1 MGVVLVNVVEFNF
14 KEKEKDSMLVKFGRI
29 EKPCKILVEHDKSN
43 PNFARCIAEPFERVM
58 GHSIGN
64 ALRRILLS
72 SLETP
77 GIISLRIEGVPHEF
91 MGAEGITEDITDIV
105 LNLKHALLRSLPH
118 EGGDYDRESRI
129 LTSNIEV
136 TQSELDKCGGS
147 RSVTLK
153 EIIPQ
158 DVFEVVNP
166 DLHIFTITKP
176 TNRQIDVRVGYG
188 RGYVTS
194 ERHQIPSK
202 MVDEIVIDTAFSPVR
217 LVNYFVENTRVGQ
230 DTDYDRL
237 VLEVTTD
244 GRLSPTEALSFAS
257 QIAMKNFEV
266 FRDVEVEEVLVF
278 DQVAREARE
287 DNNELLDKLLL
298 RIDEI
303 ELSVRSTNC
312 LASANIETIAELV
325 LIPEKK
331 MLEFRNF
338 GKKSLNEIKA
348 KLSEM
353 NLALGMDLSPFGM
366 TFENVKEK
374 VRGLQEERRALKEKK
389 K

>member
-1 MGVVLVNVVEFNF
+1 
-14 KEKEKDSMLVKFGRI
+14 MLVKFGRI
-29 EKPCKILVEHDKSN
+29 EKPCKIVVEEEKSK
-43 PNFARCIAEPFERVM
+43 PNFARFIAEPLERVM

-64 ALRRILLS
+64 AMRRIMLS

-77 GIISLRIEGVPHEF
+77 GIISLRIEGIPHEF
-91 MGAEGITEDITDIV
+91 MACEGIVEDVTNII
-105 LNLKHALLRSLPH
+105 LNLKNALLRAVPS
-118 EGGDYDRESRI
+118 EDGEYKRESKI
-129 LTSNIEV
+129 LSSMIDV
-136 TQSELDKCGGS
+136 SQSDLDKCDGEKKI
-147 RSVTLK
+147 RLK
-153 EIIPQ
+153 DIVPEG
-158 DVFEVVNP
+158 VFEVVNP
-166 DLHIFTITKP
+166 DLHILTVTKP
-176 TNRQIDVRVGYG
+176 MKRQVDLRIGYG
-188 RGYVTS
+188 RGYVSS
-194 ERHQIPSK
+194 ERHVIPNR
-202 MVDEIVIDTAFSPVR
+202 MMDEIVIDTPFSPVR

-230 DTDYDRL
+230 DTDFDRL

-244 GRLSPTEALSFAS
+244 GRLSPREALSFAS

-266 FRDVEVEEVLVF
+266 FKETNPEDELIF
-278 DQVAREARE
+278 DQTSGEVKE
-287 DNNELLDKLLL
+287 DEDELLNKMLL

-325 LIPEKK
+325 LIPEKR

-353 NLALGMDLSPFGM
+353 NLFLGMDLSQFGI
-366 TFENVKEK
+366 TLENVKEK
-374 VRGLQEERRALKEKK
+374 VKELQELKKATKEKK

>member
-1 MGVVLVNVVEFNF
+1 
-14 KEKEKDSMLVKFGRI
+14 MLVKFGRI
-29 EKPCKILVEHDKSN
+29 EKPKKIVVEESSAT
-43 PNFARCIAEPFERVM
+43 PTFARFVAEPFERVF

-77 GIISLRIEGVPHEF
+77 GIISIRIEGVPHEF
-91 MGAEGITEDITDIV
+91 MAIDGIIEDMTNIV
-105 LNLKHALLRSLPH
+105 LNLKGALLRCLPTEDEH
-118 EGGDYDRESRI
+118 YSRDPKI
-129 LTSNIEV
+129 LTSLINV
-136 TQSELDKCGGS
+136 TQSDLDKNDGQ
-147 RSVTLK
+147 VEITLGDIVP
-153 EIIPQ
+153 E

-166 DLHIFTITKP
+166 ELHLFTVTKP
-176 TNRQIDVRVGYG
+176 MKKQVDLRIGYG
-188 RGYVTS
+188 RGYVPS
-194 ERHQIPSK
+194 ERHIIHSK
-202 MVDEIVIDTAFSPVR
+202 MVDEIAVDTSFSPVK

-244 GRLSPTEALSFAS
+244 GRLSAVEALSFAA
-257 QIAMKNFEV
+257 QIAIKNFEV
-266 FRDVEVEEVLVF
+266 FQQINQHDLVF
-278 DQVAREARE
+278 DQVSRENRS
-287 DNNELLDKLLL
+287 DDDELLDKLLL

-312 LASANIETIAELV
+312 LASANIDTIAELV
-325 LIPEKK
+325 CIPEKR

-353 NLALGMDLSPFGM
+353 GLNLGMDLSF
-366 TFENVKEK
+366 FSINSDNAKDKVKE
-374 VRGLQEERRALKEKK
+374 LSEQRRSTKEKK
-389 K
+389 VNK